1 MSERL
6 ELSQL
11 AKAEARRHR
20 ESLLQLFS
28 GQPSCAIGAFCLA
41 DEVLVRSLET
51 DVLYVNLA
59 SNNHQ
64 EKGRLASSPDPR
76 HQLKGKA
83 QLKDGLACD
92 VAMVRAFPNHHAKYW
107 LAGLSELEAP
117 KGVLFSGDLTPSA
130 LDPEA
135 PAGNSHELMLV
146 LTDSEAV
153 ELRAFVRWLMTCR
166 PATEVLPKR
175 ELLLPGSLPKLPNF
189 KILLLTQPNK
199 SLKREVLALIAEAR
213 NSIDVTS
220 WAIAA
225 DNEVFAQL
233 KAVAGHKRVRV
244 LAHDEPDNRR
254 ALLELCQ
261 AGAEVRFCPGM
272 HAKVW
277 LADRESNPS
286 AVVSSANLFS
296 DGLEVGFELGVRL
309 VPGDVRLEEVSEFI
323 KSREAHLN
331 PWSPLEVEAVK
342 TAHSLKQHGKP
353 VRVAPRLKLF

>member
-233 KAVAGHKRVRV
+233 KAAAREKQVR
-244 LAHDEPDNRR
+244 LMIHDESGNRR
-254 ALLELCQ
+254 ALEELRE
-261 AGAEVRFCPGM
+261 AGAEVRTCPRM

-277 LADRESNPS
+277 LADRDDCPR
-286 AVVSSANLFS
+286 AIVSSANLMA
-296 DGLEVGFELGVRL
+296 DGLEVGYELGLRLGPMDPRIAELKAFIQTRENLIRPLGALNPVPRSVQNVRHLPRL
-309 VPGDVRLEEVSEFI
+309 V
-323 KSREAHLN
+323 H
-331 PWSPLEVEAVK
+331 
-342 TAHSLKQHGKP
+342 
-353 VRVAPRLKLF
+353 VAPRLRLF